1 MTPDER
7 EQMQRLCERIAVE
20 QDHKKFTELIESLNK
35 LLARKNH
42 RLEEREKTRT
52 P

>member
-7 EQMQRLCERIAVE
+7 EQMHNLCERIAVE
-20 QDHKKFTELIESLNK
+20 QDHEKFTELIEALSK
-35 LLARKNH
+35 LLAGKDH